1 MDELRMIVSCIE
13 YYSYAKNIPGN
24 KVFEA
29 FDKNGV
35 IQLLQDTRN
44 QFPEMDTSFYIGM
57 IDGMMAL
64 ERDAVEDT
72 YGHYEERTELLIDVI
87 GRIAKAH
94 RMDAAE
100 ACRLYYGAK
109 IAATVAEDSTGY
121 YKNPQKKFLK
131 RQKKN
136 DKKMKR
142 EPFQGSFFHGV
153 KTRRKI

>member
-29 FDKNGV
+29 FDKNG
-35 IQLLQDTRN
+35 
-44 QFPEMDTSFYIGM
+44 M

-64 ERDAVEDT
+64 ERDAEEDT

-109 IAATVAEDSTGY
+109 IAATVTEDSTGY
-121 YKNPQKKFLK
+121 YKKSAEEIFEAAEK
-131 RQKKN
+131 
-136 DKKMKR
+136 
-142 EPFQGSFFHGV
+142 E
-153 KTRRKI
+153 

>member
-64 ERDAVEDT
+64 ERDAEEDT
-72 YGHYEERTELLIDVI
+72 YGHYEENRT
-87 GRIAKAH
+87 AH
-94 RMDAAE
+94 
-100 ACRLYYGAK
+100 
-109 IAATVAEDSTGY
+109 
-121 YKNPQKKFLK
+121 
-131 RQKKN
+131 
-136 DKKMKR
+136 
-142 EPFQGSFFHGV
+142 
-153 KTRRKI
+153 

>member
-64 ERDAVEDT
+64 ERDAEEDT

-109 IAATVAEDSTGY
+109 IAATGAEDSTGY
-121 YKNPQKKFLK
+121 YKKSAEEIFEAAEK
-131 RQKKN
+131 
-136 DKKMKR
+136 
-142 EPFQGSFFHGV
+142 E
-153 KTRRKI
+153 

>member
-64 ERDAVEDT
+64 ERDAEEDT
-72 YGHYEERTELLIDVI
+72 YGHYEERTELLIDVV

-100 ACRLYYGAK
+100 ACRLYYGTK

-121 YKNPQKKFLK
+121 YKKSAEEIFEAAEK
-131 RQKKN
+131 
-136 DKKMKR
+136 
-142 EPFQGSFFHGV
+142 E
-153 KTRRKI
+153 

>member
-64 ERDAVEDT
+64 ERDAEEDT

-94 RMDAAE
+94 RMD
-100 ACRLYYGAK
+100 LSL
-109 IAATVAEDSTGY
+109 I
-121 YKNPQKKFLK
+121 
-131 RQKKN
+131 
-136 DKKMKR
+136 
-142 EPFQGSFFHGV
+142 H
-153 KTRRKI
+153 I